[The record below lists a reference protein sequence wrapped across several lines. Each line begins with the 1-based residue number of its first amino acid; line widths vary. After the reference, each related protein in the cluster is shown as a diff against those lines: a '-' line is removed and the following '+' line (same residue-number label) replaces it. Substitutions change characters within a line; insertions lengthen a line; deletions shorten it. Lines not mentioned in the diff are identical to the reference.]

1 MANLYL
7 STHEQRLRAPAP
19 SGAASTVASTVVKEE
34 EVGEVG
40 EEGEAEAAAGP
51 APKTPRR

>member
-1 MANLYL
+1 
-7 STHEQRLRAPAP
+7 
-19 SGAASTVASTVVKEE
+19 VASTVVEEE

-51 APKTPRR
+51 ALKTPQYQGQKHL